1 MTLIVLGLSLLTLGS
16 VISTLAENTAKGKRF
31 VDRLKAFSHI

>member
-1 MTLIVLGLSLLTLGS
+1 MSLISLDLSLLTLGS

-31 VDRLKAFSHI
+31 VCRLIRSSHI

>member
-1 MTLIVLGLSLLTLGS
+1 MSLIFPGFSLLTLGS

-31 VDRLKAFSHI
+31 VGRLIPSSDI